1 MTRPA
6 ENPSIRHGRKHDNFP
21 KAPFFDFG
29 QIAFPRRGYAND
41 MSNEAAMHAK
51 STNEFNAEAHQRLHQ
66 LFQRFQSL
74 KAADQAGAKRAFYE
88 FKAGM
93 ERHIRQEEAILFPCF
108 TRKCAG
114 FRSSPVEALKRDH
127 GQILNYLAEIAR
139 KLERSDFN
147 TDQDEQNVESAVD
160 FHSQSEDEELFPIL
174 DELLT
179 EQERA
184 IIFEAL
190 DRCE

>member
-1 MTRPA
+1 
-6 ENPSIRHGRKHDNFP
+6 
-21 KAPFFDFG
+21 
-29 QIAFPRRGYAND
+29 
-41 MSNEAAMHAK
+41 MHVK
-51 STNEFNAEAHQRLHQ
+51 STNQLNTEEHQRLHQ

-74 KAADQAGAKRAFYE
+74 KATDQAGAKMAFEE

-93 ERHIRQEEAILFPCF
+93 ERHIRQEEAVLFPCF
-108 TRKCAG
+108 ARKCTG

-127 GQILNYLAEIAR
+127 GQILNYLEEIAR
-139 KLERSDFN
+139 KLDRGDFN
-147 TDQDEQNVESAVD
+147 TTQEEQNVESAVD
-160 FHSQSEDEELFPIL
+160 FHSQSEADELFPVL

-190 DRCE
+190 ERCE